1 MLRTSLRGLLIV
13 NKLELKKLIEE
24 SLRKQGFRFRNGLIQ
39 PPRNP
44 TKDRLRQLH
53 SVAVAHKIETAKN
66 GLSRHEDRLIE
77 FFASGNEVD
86 PARIS
91 PRLVEVKADTT
102 DELLFRYASL
112 HWSIPVS
119 SGYGRR
125 LRFLV
130 KDDHNGKVI
139 GIIGLGDPVFAL
151 GARDRWIGWNRKTA
165 MANLRFV
172 MDAFALGAV
181 PPYSNLLCGKLVAML
196 AVSKEITKAF
206 KRKYGK
212 RESLI
217 GKKNSDARLAL
228 ITTTSALGRSSIYN
242 RLRYDNLHLYQP
254 VGFTLGSGE
263 FHFSNG
269 LYGAISAYAQ
279 RYCVPTAKREEWGS
293 GFRNRREVIRKTLL
307 KIGLND
313 DWMYHGVQREVF
325 VIPLASNSREFLK
338 GEHSRLRSFNLETEE
353 LADFFKN
360 RWLLPRSETDQTYRQ
375 WNSQT
380 WRLWPKVP

>member
-1 MLRTSLRGLLIV
+1 
-13 NKLELKKLIEE
+13 
-24 SLRKQGFRFRNGLIQ
+24 
-39 PPRNP
+39 
-44 TKDRLRQLH
+44 
-53 SVAVAHKIETAKN
+53 VAHKIETAKN

-77 FFASGNEVD
+77 CFASGHEVD
-86 PARIS
+86 PAQIS
-91 PRLVEVKADTT
+91 PRLVEVKANTT

-151 GARDRWIGWNRKTA
+151 AARDRWIGWNRTTA
-165 MANLRFV
+165 IANLRYV

-181 PPYSNLLCGKLVAML
+181 PPYSHLLCGKLVAML
-196 AVSKEITKAF
+196 AVSKDITRAF

-217 GKKNSDARLAL
+217 WKKNSDARLAL

-242 RLRYDNLHLYQP
+242 RLRYENLHLYQG

-293 GFRNRREVIRKTLL
+293 GFRNRREVVRKTLM

-338 GEHSRLRSFNLETEE
+338 GEHSRLRSFNLGTEDV
-353 LADFFKN
+353 AAFFKN
-360 RWLLPRSETDQTYRQ
+360 RWLLPRSRRDETYKQ
-375 WNSQT
+375 WNSQN
-380 WRLWPKVP
+380 WRLWSKNP